1 MVSVLRFEIRVGQTW
16 SGSSRAKSCAK
27 HPIPKGCT
35 CCRRDRVGGEV
46 IRAAPQ
52 SGLRVETGFSRKP
65 RQHRTADDR
74 YRLASVR
81 RSPPRHSWLRLGG
94 SREALDKDIAQL

>member
-35 CCRRDRVGGEV
+35 CCRRDRVGGQA
-46 IRAAPQ
+46 IRAANQ

-65 RQHRTADDR
+65 RQHRAADDQVPVGVCQAFAALTF
-74 YRLASVR
+74 LA
-81 RSPPRHSWLRLGG
+81 
-94 SREALDKDIAQL
+94 EAWRFARAA